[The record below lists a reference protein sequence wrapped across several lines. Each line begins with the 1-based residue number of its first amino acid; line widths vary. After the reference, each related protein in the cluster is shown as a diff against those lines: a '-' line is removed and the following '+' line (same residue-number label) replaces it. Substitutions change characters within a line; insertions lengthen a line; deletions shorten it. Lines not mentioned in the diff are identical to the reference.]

1 MGTLSWLLYGEDAH
15 FWSIFRDVYQVVDI
29 SRATY
34 MGLIPRTFVFFN
46 TIYGVHVQLLLFFK
60 DTLKVLYQ
68 VGPISCNGY
77 GTKTI

>member
-1 MGTLSWLLYGEDAH
+1 MP
-15 FWSIFRDVYQVVDI
+15 IFGAFFGVFIKLWTFREELI
-29 SRATY
+29 LTY
-34 MGLIPRTFVFFN
+34 TKDFRFFN